1 LEAVLIPGGAD
12 GLLSALTPGL
22 LALTVE
28 GAIPRR
34 PKADF
39 MKNWAGNL
47 DYSSREVQRPGSVAE
62 LAEVVARSPR
72 VKALG
77 SRHSFNRVGDTDGVH
92 VLLDALPRQIEPD
105 SAKGTVRVSGGVSYG
120 ELCRTLEAQGLA
132 IHNLASLP
140 HISVAGAVQT
150 GTHGSGVGNQ
160 SLAGAVQ
167 AIELVRPGGDVA
179 TLSREDGDE
188 FLAAVVGLGAFGVV
202 TGLELSVQPSF
213 RMRQR
218 VLEDLPW
225 DRALENF
232 PALVSSAYSVSLFTN
247 YAGDAISQVWLKA
260 LDEEP
265 PLAGLFG
272 ATAAAR
278 PRHPLPDMSAENCTP
293 QMDEPG
299 PWLDRL
305 PHFRH
310 EFTPSKG
317 EELQSEFILPL
328 EHAPAAIEAVRGLAD
343 KLAPLLF
350 VSEIRTGA
358 ADDFWLSPFYRQQS
372 AALHFTWKPLQP
384 EVEALLPELEG
395 RLRPF
400 GARPHWGK
408 LFSPAGHDW
417 EQLYPRFAG
426 FRSLAAAHDPDGKF
440 RNGLLDS
447 VLGVPA
453 ASPR

>member
-1 LEAVLIPGGAD
+1 
-12 GLLSALTPGL
+12 
-22 LALTVE
+22 
-28 GAIPRR
+28 
-34 PKADF
+34 

-47 DYSSREVQRPGSVAE
+47 DYASAEVRRPTSVEE
-62 LAEVVARSPR
+62 LAGIVAGASR

-92 VLLDALPRQIEPD
+92 VLLDALPQRIELAPD
-105 SAKGTVRVSGGVSYG
+105 RATARVSGGVSYG
-120 ELCRTLEAQGLA
+120 ELCRTLEQSGVA

-150 GTHGSGVGNQ
+150 GTHGSGVDNQ

-167 AIELVRPGGDVA
+167 SIDLVRPSGDHVS
-179 TLSREDGDE
+179 LSRADGDE
-188 FLAAVVGLGAFGVV
+188 FLASVVGLGALGIV
-202 TGLELSVQPSF
+202 TGLELAVQPSF

-218 VLEDLPW
+218 VLENLPW
-225 DRALENF
+225 NRALVGFREL
-232 PALVSSAYSVSLFTN
+232 ASSAYSVSLFTD
-247 YAGDAISQVWLKA
+247 YAGDSISQVWLKA
-260 LDEEP
+260 LDSEP
-265 PLAGLFG
+265 PLDDLFG
-272 ATAAAR
+272 ATAAVS
-278 PRHPLPDMSAENCTP
+278 PRHPLPDMSAENCTL
-293 QMDEPG
+293 QLDEPG
-299 PWLDRL
+299 QWLDRL

-358 ADDFWLSPFYRQQS
+358 ADEFWLSPFYRQQS
-372 AALHFTWKPLQP
+372 VALHFTWRPLQP
-384 EVEALLPELEG
+384 EVEAVLPELEDA
-395 RLRPF
+395 LRPF

-408 LFSPAGHDW
+408 LFSPAGYDW
-417 EQLYPRFAG
+417 ESLYPRFAA
-426 FRSLAAAHDPDGKF
+426 FRSLASAHDPEGKF

-447 VLGVPA
+447 ILGVPA
-453 ASPR
+453 ASAR